1 MTLISELRDD
11 EANGS
16 PPLFVEGFT
25 DLPNQ
30 ALNLN
35 RNQLADQYLPGRTTT
50 QAGRGNAGGI
60 FIEEEEEE
68 EEEGVAGG
76 LTRKLQQV
84 IGRTAAGGQVTISGN
99 ANRVRYIPPARNPAF
114 TGRDIAIYTACNQNG
129 LCNSA
134 FIFIEVRQDSPT
146 LSPTLAPNFP

>member
-1 MTLISELRDD
+1 VTLISVLVNDA
-11 EANGS
+11 ANGS

-35 RNQLADQYLPGRTTT
+35 RNQLAAQFLPGRTTT
-50 QAGRGNAGGI
+50 EAGRGNAGGI
-60 FIEEEEEE
+60 FIEEEE

-84 IGRTAAGGQVTISGN
+84 IGRTAAGGQVTITGN
-99 ANRVRYIPPARNPAF
+99 AQRVRYIPPARNPAF
-114 TGRDIAIYTACNQNG
+114 IGRDIAIYTACNQNG

-134 FIFIEVRQDSPT
+134 FIFIVVQQDSPT
-146 LSPTLAPNFP
+146 ISPTLAPNFP